1 MEFSVAEI
9 LAIGAILLNVI
20 VYFSRIPSK
29 NDIRDLRNDI
39 SRLDEKFTNHLMF
52 MHNDKRPVIPN
63 D

>member
-52 MHNDKRPVIPN
+52 MHNDKRPVIL
-63 D
+63 